1 MSTLAWAS
9 PDLLK
14 VGVSNPA
21 NFFNFQIGSGG
32 LSMLATGH
40 PDLNT
45 TVLGPLS
52 AVYPDPSPALK
63 FVRRNR
69 QSGDGRVL
77 HEEKVDFTFF
87 DRMSLDPPGVQG
99 SVLVYLIA
107 SKRSRPTSFMLL
119 SGLPSRFLRLCGVR
133 YSISPFALQ

>member
-1 MSTLAWAS
+1 MFVVVAASRGRPVAVHSSTARFMSLFMMLGMMARSTLAWAS

-52 AVYPDPSPALK
+52 AVPSCNSSDEIDNQVMVGCSTRKKLT
-63 FVRRNR
+63 
-69 QSGDGRVL
+69 S
-77 HEEKVDFTFF
+77 H
-87 DRMSLDPPGVQG
+87 SLTG
-99 SVLVYLIA
+99 
-107 SKRSRPTSFMLL
+107 
-119 SGLPSRFLRLCGVR
+119 CH
-133 YSISPFALQ
+133 